1 MKTTPLM
8 SGYCFYR
15 KDKPLQLFIITFLFV
30 VIACKSKENSQLD
43 DKQFKVG
50 KQIFLKPDSLVC
62 EHLLFGK
69 DTTRQYLLINSDTL
83 HYSVVYTSPG
93 KGVAEYEKYRI
104 SINDIDT
111 INTEGKNVLEDE
123 GLNGKQFVKASFNI
137 LPVRAGAII
146 YNAWFADGTIDTSR
160 QNDFSIDFSDKI
172 KAKQVAD
179 KLRINYWDWDKP
191 DSVTIK
197 MAQQ

>member
-43 DKQFKVG
+43 YKQFKVG

-62 EHLLFGK
+62 EHLLFSE
-69 DTTRQYLLINSDTL
+69 DTSRQYLLISIDTL
-83 HYSVVYTSPG
+83 HYSVIYTSPG
-93 KGVAEYEKYRI
+93 KGVVEYEKFRI
-104 SINDIDT
+104 NINDIDT
-111 INTEGKNVLEDE
+111 INTEGKNIMAD
-123 GLNGKQFVKASFNI
+123 GLDGKSF
-137 LPVRAGAII
+137 VRAKFDIIPHRPEAII
-146 YNAWFADGTIDTSR
+146 YNAWFADGTIDTST
-160 QNDFSIDFSDKI
+160 QNNFSIDFSDKI

-191 DSVTIK
+191 DSVTLK
-197 MAQQ
+197 MAGQ